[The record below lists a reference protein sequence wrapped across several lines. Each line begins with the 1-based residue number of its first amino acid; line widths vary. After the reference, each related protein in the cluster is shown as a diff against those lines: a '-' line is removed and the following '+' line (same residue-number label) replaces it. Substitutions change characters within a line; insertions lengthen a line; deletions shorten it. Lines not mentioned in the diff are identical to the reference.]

1 MKLRRQNAEYSI
13 DMKMHNSDAIE
24 RGRLLFAGPV
34 AFQLSVTR
42 MEDLPDASLPE
53 VAFAGRSN
61 VGKSSLVN
69 ALTGRNSLARASREP
84 GRTRALNFFLL
95 GDCLRLVDLP
105 GYGYARA
112 PKTEIARWTAL
123 MRQYLRGRPNLRR
136 VILLVDSRHGL
147 KPDDATVMDA
157 LDGAAAAYQ
166 AVLTKSDKISATAL
180 AEVTQR
186 TAEAIKKRP
195 AAHPEIIAT
204 SAETGRGVEELR
216 ATLAALGA
224 EAAAP

>member
-1 MKLRRQNAEYSI
+1 
-13 DMKMHNSDAIE
+13 
-24 RGRLLFAGPV
+24 
-34 AFQLSVTR
+34 
-42 MEDLPDASLPE
+42 
-53 VAFAGRSN
+53 
-61 VGKSSLVN
+61 
-69 ALTGRNSLARASREP
+69 
-84 GRTRALNFFLL
+84 LNFFLL